1 MNKRTKIT
9 QVIIF
14 IERRKSVRLKNN
26 YALLI
31 LKSVFK
37 YFVIKRPDRGKAS
50 RNAIGP
56 RNYF

>member
-9 QVIIF
+9 QVIIL

-26 YALLI
+26 YTLLI

>member
-9 QVIIF
+9 QVIIL

-26 YALLI
+26 YTLLI

-50 RNAIGP
+50 RNTIGP